1 MRFYYLFK
9 FVILVY
15 LILSIGFIR
24 SLLEIHYQAFF
35 PICSMFNKRIFSEL
49 LVLTFQH
56 EFLCA
61 MANLCTAFLYNL
73 LVSIKTLCLAN
84 TVYYIEQGFLFRL
97 KSQRFKI
104 A

>member
-15 LILSIGFIR
+15 LILSIEFIR

-35 PICSMFNKRIFSEL
+35 PYVQCLTKGFFSEL

-84 TVYYIEQGFLFRL
+84 TVYYIEQGFFF
-97 KSQRFKI
+97 SSKI
-104 A
+104 SKI